1 MTPDGFE
8 KFDGDYNDY
17 AQFALA
23 QAKEKPKKAEQKVN
37 LYKLRKERE
46 SEINRL
52 KGKISRTEAEIERLD
67 GEIAE
72 LNGMLSTPEVSADY
86 EKVIALTKELEELT
100 DKQLEIMD
108 EWEQMN
114 SRLAE
119 LKEI

>member
-1 MTPDGFE
+1 
-8 KFDGDYNDY
+8 
-17 AQFALA
+17 
-23 QAKEKPKKAEQKVN
+23 
-37 LYKLRKERE
+37 
-46 SEINRL
+46 
-52 KGKISRTEAEIERLD
+52 
-67 GEIAE
+67 
-72 LNGMLSTPEVSADY
+72 MLSTPEVSADY